1 MSNDELTPAPIFG
14 GGINTG
20 SFEQPVVV
28 TQMLGIGP
36 AEPIREE
43 TLRARFL
50 SFEPLF
56 DSASR
61 LAAYELV
68 LRGRLAAA
76 EGDDALAQMDED
88 MLLTGL
94 YSLVQ
99 DGLTGELPLLVR
111 VNPGVLFTDFP
122 AQVNHPNLIWI
133 VAVDSEAIFARML
146 ALRDAGLHFCPIL
159 RGRDPH
165 VVDSLDLWPHVMC
178 SAALAPPAQA
188 AATHFIIEGVAQ
200 AATLERWPEGTWF
213 KGSLFTGETLTREE
227 DQSLARRLDLLAV
240 AMRQP
245 LDTLINFFKL
255 NPDMGQRLLDIANS
269 PAGALSRPADSAGHA
284 LVMMGR
290 QRAQRVAILLALAN
304 FVRIQWR
311 PHSTELGEVAGIPGY
326 HDLERHPE
334 ARLVEGLLIVRYDAP
349 LFFANAPDFAR
360 RLAEMLTNAGRP
372 IERVLV
378 VGNPITDI
386 DSTGAEVLTGV
397 IDDLDRRDVAFAFAG
412 LKGPVKDRLR
422 SYGLYD
428 RIGDENFYPNTISGV
443 EAHLRGSGGP
453 TSP

>member
-1 MSNDELTPAPIFG
+1 MSNDELSPAPIVG

-133 VAVDSEAIFARML
+133 VAVDSEAVFARML
-146 ALRDAGLHFCPIL
+146 ALRDAGLRFCPIL

-165 VVDSLDLWPHVMC
+165 VLDSLDVWPHVMC
-178 SAALAPPAQA
+178 SADLAPPAQA
-188 AATHFIIEGVAQ
+188 AASHFVIEGVSQ
-200 AATLERWPEGTWF
+200 AATLARWPEGTWF

-227 DQSLARRLDLLAV
+227 DPSLARRLDLLAV

-255 NPDMGQRLLDIANS
+255 NPDMAQRLLDIANS

-290 QRAQRVAILLALAN
+290 QRAQRVAILLALAGATPTDETRLYAKTA
-304 FVRIQWR
+304 FARALFMGKVARMHTPAEDASVAFETGLLSTVALAFKRPVDDLVRKLGLPPAIAVSLGDQALPQNVLLR
-311 PHSTELGEVAGIPGY
+311 LAHACESNDVDTLITLSRELG
-326 HDLERHPE
+326 L
-334 ARLVEGLLIVRYDAP
+334 
-349 LFFANAPDFAR
+349 N
-360 RLAEMLTNAGRP
+360 
-372 IERVLV
+372 
-378 VGNPITDI
+378 I
-386 DSTGAEVLTGV
+386 DSLSAAYLDGV
-397 IDDLDRRDVAFAFAG
+397 IAG
-412 LKGPVKDRLR
+412 ESL
-422 SYGLYD
+422 
-428 RIGDENFYPNTISGV
+428 
-443 EAHLRGSGGP
+443 EAALA
-453 TSP
+453 

>member
-1 MSNDELTPAPIFG
+1 MSNDELSPAPIVG

-133 VAVDSEAIFARML
+133 VAVDSEAVFARML
-146 ALRDAGLHFCPIL
+146 ALRDAGLRFCPIL

-165 VVDSLDLWPHVMC
+165 VLDSLDVWSHVMC
-178 SAALAPPAQA
+178 SADLAPPAQA
-188 AATHFIIEGVAQ
+188 AASHFVIEGVAQ
-200 AATLERWPEGTWF
+200 AATLARWPEGTWF

-290 QRAQRVAILLALAN
+290 QRAQRVAILLALAGATPTDETRLYAKTA
-304 FVRIQWR
+304 FARALFMGKVARMHTPAEDASVAFETGLLSTVALAFKRPVDDLVRKLGLPPAIAVSLGDQALPQNVLLR
-311 PHSTELGEVAGIPGY
+311 LAHACESNDVDTLITLSRELG
-326 HDLERHPE
+326 L
-334 ARLVEGLLIVRYDAP
+334 
-349 LFFANAPDFAR
+349 N
-360 RLAEMLTNAGRP
+360 
-372 IERVLV
+372 
-378 VGNPITDI
+378 I
-386 DSTGAEVLTGV
+386 DSLSAAYLDGV
-397 IDDLDRRDVAFAFAG
+397 IAG
-412 LKGPVKDRLR
+412 ESL
-422 SYGLYD
+422 
-428 RIGDENFYPNTISGV
+428 
-443 EAHLRGSGGP
+443 EAALA
-453 TSP
+453 

>member
-1 MSNDELTPAPIFG
+1 MSNDELTPAPIVG

-122 AQVNHPNLIWI
+122 AQVNHPNLVWI
-133 VAVDSEAIFARML
+133 VEVDSEAIFARML

-165 VVDSLDLWPHVMC
+165 VVDSLDIWPHVMC

-188 AATHFIIEGVAQ
+188 AASHFIIEGVAQ

-290 QRAQRVAILLALAN
+290 QRAQRVAILLALAGATPTDETRLYAKTA
-304 FVRIQWR
+304 FARALFMGKVARMHTPAEDAAVAFETGLLSTVALAFKRPVDDLVRKLGLPTAIAVSLGDQALPQNILLR
-311 PHSTELGEVAGIPGY
+311 LAHACESNDVDTLIALSRELGV
-326 HDLERHPE
+326 
-334 ARLVEGLLIVRYDAP
+334 
-349 LFFANAPDFAR
+349 N
-360 RLAEMLTNAGRP
+360 
-372 IERVLV
+372 
-378 VGNPITDI
+378 I
-386 DSTGAEVLTGV
+386 DSLSAAYLDGV
-397 IDDLDRRDVAFAFAG
+397 IAG
-412 LKGPVKDRLR
+412 ESLETAL
-422 SYGLYD
+422 
-428 RIGDENFYPNTISGV
+428 
-443 EAHLRGSGGP
+443 A
-453 TSP
+453 

>member
-1 MSNDELTPAPIFG
+1 MSNDELSPAPIVG

-133 VAVDSEAIFARML
+133 VAVDSEAVFARML
-146 ALRDAGLHFCPIL
+146 ALRDAGLRFCPIL

-165 VVDSLDLWPHVMC
+165 VLDSLDVWPHVMC
-178 SAALAPPAQA
+178 SADLAPPAQA
-188 AATHFIIEGVAQ
+188 AASHFVIEGVAQ
-200 AATLERWPEGTWF
+200 AATLARWPEGTWF

-227 DQSLARRLDLLAV
+227 DPSLARRLDLLAV

-255 NPDMGQRLLDIANS
+255 NPDMAQRLLDIANS

-290 QRAQRVAILLALAN
+290 QRAQRVAILLALAGATPTDETRLYAKTA
-304 FVRIQWR
+304 FARALFMGKVARMHTPAEDASVAFETGLLSTVALAFKRPVDDLVRKLGLPPAIAVSLGDQALPQNVLLR
-311 PHSTELGEVAGIPGY
+311 LAHACESNDVDTLITLSRELG
-326 HDLERHPE
+326 L
-334 ARLVEGLLIVRYDAP
+334 
-349 LFFANAPDFAR
+349 N
-360 RLAEMLTNAGRP
+360 
-372 IERVLV
+372 
-378 VGNPITDI
+378 I
-386 DSTGAEVLTGV
+386 DSLSAAYLDGV
-397 IDDLDRRDVAFAFAG
+397 IAG
-412 LKGPVKDRLR
+412 ESL
-422 SYGLYD
+422 
-428 RIGDENFYPNTISGV
+428 
-443 EAHLRGSGGP
+443 EAALA
-453 TSP
+453 

>member
-1 MSNDELTPAPIFG
+1 MSNDELSPAPIVG

-133 VAVDSEAIFARML
+133 VAVDSEAVFARML
-146 ALRDAGLHFCPIL
+146 ALRDAGLRFCPIL

-165 VVDSLDLWPHVMC
+165 VLDSLDVWPHVMC
-178 SAALAPPAQA
+178 SADLAPPAQA
-188 AATHFIIEGVAQ
+188 AASHFVIEGVAQ
-200 AATLERWPEGTWF
+200 AATLARWPEGTWF

-255 NPDMGQRLLDIANS
+255 NPDMAQRLLDIANS
-269 PAGALSRPADSAGHA
+269 PAGALSRPAVSAGHA

-290 QRAQRVAILLALAN
+290 QRAQRVAILLALAGATPTDETRLYAKTA
-304 FVRIQWR
+304 FARALFMGKVARMHTPAEDASVAFETGLLSTVALAFKRPVDDLVRKLGLPPAIAISLGDQALPQNVLLR
-311 PHSTELGEVAGIPGY
+311 LAHACESNDIDTLITLSRELGVS
-326 HDLERHPE
+326 
-334 ARLVEGLLIVRYDAP
+334 
-349 LFFANAPDFAR
+349 
-360 RLAEMLTNAGRP
+360 
-372 IERVLV
+372 
-378 VGNPITDI
+378 I
-386 DSTGAEVLTGV
+386 DSLSAAYLDGV
-397 IDDLDRRDVAFAFAG
+397 IAG
-412 LKGPVKDRLR
+412 ESLETAL
-422 SYGLYD
+422 
-428 RIGDENFYPNTISGV
+428 
-443 EAHLRGSGGP
+443 A
-453 TSP
+453 

>member
-1 MSNDELTPAPIFG
+1 MSNDELSPAPIVG

-133 VAVDSEAIFARML
+133 VAVDSEAVFARML
-146 ALRDAGLHFCPIL
+146 ALRDAGLRFCPIL

-165 VVDSLDLWPHVMC
+165 VLDSLDVWPHVMC
-178 SAALAPPAQA
+178 SADLAPPAQA
-188 AATHFIIEGVAQ
+188 AASHFVIEGVAQ
-200 AATLERWPEGTWF
+200 AATLARWPEGTWF

-255 NPDMGQRLLDIANS
+255 NPDMAQRLLNMANS

-290 QRAQRVAILLALAN
+290 QRAQRVAILLALAGATPTDETRLYAKTA
-304 FVRIQWR
+304 FARALFMGKVARMHTPAEDASVAFETGLLSTVALAFKRPVDDLVRKLGLPQAIAVSLGDQALPQNVLLR
-311 PHSTELGEVAGIPGY
+311 LAHACESNDVDTLITLSRELG
-326 HDLERHPE
+326 L
-334 ARLVEGLLIVRYDAP
+334 
-349 LFFANAPDFAR
+349 N
-360 RLAEMLTNAGRP
+360 
-372 IERVLV
+372 
-378 VGNPITDI
+378 I
-386 DSTGAEVLTGV
+386 DSLSAAYLDGV
-397 IDDLDRRDVAFAFAG
+397 IAG
-412 LKGPVKDRLR
+412 ESL
-422 SYGLYD
+422 
-428 RIGDENFYPNTISGV
+428 
-443 EAHLRGSGGP
+443 EAALA
-453 TSP
+453 

>member
-1 MSNDELTPAPIFG
+1 MSNDELTPAPIVG

-68 LRGRLAAA
+68 LRGRLSAA

-133 VAVDSEAIFARML
+133 VAVHSEAIFARML
-146 ALRDAGLHFCPIL
+146 ALRDAGLRFCPIL

-165 VVDSLDLWPHVMC
+165 VLDSLDVWPHVMC
-178 SAALAPPAQA
+178 SAELAPPAQA
-188 AATHFIIEGVAQ
+188 AASHFIVEGVAQ
-200 AATLERWPEGTWF
+200 AATLARWPEGTWF

-290 QRAQRVAILLALAN
+290 QRAQRVAILLALAGATPTDDTRLYAKTA
-304 FVRIQWR
+304 FARALFMGKVARMHTPAEDASVAFETGLLSTVALAFKRPVDDLVRKLGLPPAIAISLGDQALPQNVLLR
-311 PHSTELGEVAGIPGY
+311 LAHACESNDVDTLITLSRELG
-326 HDLERHPE
+326 
-334 ARLVEGLLIVRYDAP
+334 
-349 LFFANAPDFAR
+349 
-360 RLAEMLTNAGRP
+360 
-372 IERVLV
+372 
-378 VGNPITDI
+378 VGI
-386 DSTGAEVLTGV
+386 DSLSTAYLDGV
-397 IDDLDRRDVAFAFAG
+397 IAG
-412 LKGPVKDRLR
+412 ESL
-422 SYGLYD
+422 
-428 RIGDENFYPNTISGV
+428 
-443 EAHLRGSGGP
+443 EAALA
-453 TSP
+453 